1 MLKLIIGN
9 KAYSSWSLRGWLAA
23 KQSGLPF
30 EEMVVP
36 LYDADWDKRREGDEF
51 APSSGKVPILWDGDV
66 VVWDSLAIVE
76 YLNEKSG
83 GTRFWPADDAARA
96 MARSMAAE
104 MHSGFAALRRK
115 HSMNVRQVFPP
126 KAPDD
131 DVLAD
136 LTRIMEL
143 WAQARARFGGEGQF
157 LFGDFGA
164 ADIMYA
170 PVVTRIVTYSLPV
183 ARFATGYMDA
193 VLHHPFMQDWIAGA
207 QEEEWVIE
215 QFEAPAKA

>member
-1 MLKLIIGN
+1 
-9 KAYSSWSLRGWLAA
+9 
-23 KQSGLPF
+23 
-30 EEMVVP
+30 
-36 LYDADWDKRREGDEF
+36 
-51 APSSGKVPILWDGDV
+51 V

-83 GTRFWPADDAARA
+83 GTRFWPQDDAARA

-170 PVVTRIVTYSLPV
+170 PVVTRIITYSLPV
-183 ARFATGYMDA
+183 ARFATGYIDA

-215 QFEAPAKA
+215 QFETPAGT

>member
-30 EEMVVP
+30 EEMTVP

-126 KAPDD
+126 KAPDA

-170 PVVTRIVTYSLPV
+170 PVVTRIVTYGLPV

-193 VLHHPFMQDWIAGA
+193 VLHHPFMQDWIAAA

-215 QFEAPAKA
+215 QFETPAA